1 VPVTRSFPSQ
11 LYHQRSMLD
20 GYLAEDEAVV
30 RQVQIG
36 ALVDRTVRVLMLF
49 WGLWMMNRKLMSY
62 QERSWEGI
70 DKEMT

>member
-1 VPVTRSFPSQ
+1 
-11 LYHQRSMLD
+11 MLD